1 MKKLWIA
8 TELFFPEETSTAYIL
23 TKIAN
28 KLSDHYEVTVF
39 CGEPN
44 YQISDISNIEFFLD
58 SKVNVHRLSSEK
70 GNQADLKSRGLRSI
84 KLSLKIFFKLVKHAK
99 KYDKVFI
106 VTNPVSLIVL
116 VAFAKIIKGFELKI
130 LVHDVFPE
138 NTIPAGIIK
147 SKNSYFYKT
156 LKLIFD
162 WAYGCADQLI
172 VLGRDMKEIIQEKVS
187 RFKTNAQIEIIE
199 NWGDIVK
206 IYPKTKEDFL
216 EKNSPFLNR
225 IVFQYAG
232 NIGRVQGLPEI
243 LSIIRKSENDAV
255 LYYFVGEGAIKS
267 QLIDYVENNN
277 MQNVRFGGP
286 YQRTEQNSVLN
297 TSDVAII
304 TLSEGMLGLGV
315 PSKVYNILAAG
326 KPIFYIGDKRS
337 EIALLIKENNIGYA
351 FEPTQQQEISDFL
364 KNFGEEKTNDLLIK
378 SENARHLAIQYFSEN
393 TILNK
398 FLNHI

>member
-28 KLSDHYEVTVF
+28 KLSDNYEVTVF

-99 KYDKVFI
+99 KSDKVFI

-351 FEPTQQQEISDFL
+351 FEPSQQQEISDFL
-364 KNFGEEKTNDLLIK
+364 KNFGEEKANDLLIK

>member
-28 KLSDHYEVTVF
+28 KLSDNYEVTVF

-44 YQISDISNIEFFLD
+44 YQISESSNIDFFLD
-58 SKVNVHRLSSEK
+58 PKVNVDRLSSGK
-70 GNQADLKSRGLRSI
+70 GDQADLKSRGLRSV
-84 KLSLKIFFKLVKHAK
+84 KLSVKIFFKLIKNAK
-99 KYDKVFI
+99 KSDKVFI

-116 VAFAKIIKGFELKI
+116 VAFAKMMKGFELKI

-147 SKNSYFYKT
+147 SKNSYIYKT
-156 LKLIFD
+156 LKFIFD
-162 WAYGCADQLI
+162 WAYGCADHLI
-172 VLGRDMKEIIQEKVS
+172 VLGRDMKEIILEKVS
-187 RFKTNAQIEIIE
+187 HFKTNSEITIIE
-199 NWGDIVK
+199 NWGDIVN
-206 IYPKTKEDFL
+206 IYPKKKEDFL
-216 EKNSPFLNR
+216 DKDAPFLDK

-243 LSIIRKSENDAV
+243 LAMIRTAENDAV
-255 LYYFVGEGAIKS
+255 LYYFVGEGAIKT
-267 QLIDYVENNN
+267 QLLEYVEKHD
-277 MQNVRFGGP
+277 MQNVKFDGA
-286 YQRTEQNSVLN
+286 YQRSEQNTVLN
-297 TSDVAII
+297 TADVAIV

-337 EIALLIKENNIGYA
+337 EIAILIKENNVGYA
-351 FEPTQQQEISDFL
+351 FEPTQQKEISEFL
-364 KNFGEEKTNDLLIK
+364 KTFGKQNADDLLIK
-378 SENARHLAIQYFSEN
+378 SENARQLAAQHYSEEI
-393 TILNK
+393 ILNK
-398 FLNHI
+398 FLNQI

>member
-44 YQISDISNIEFFLD
+44 YQISDVSNVEFFLD
-58 SKVNVHRLSSEK
+58 SKVNVQRLSSEK

-99 KYDKVFI
+99 KSDKVFI

-147 SKNSYFYKT
+147 SKNSYLYKT

-206 IYPKTKEDFL
+206 VYPKTKEDFL

-267 QLIDYVENNN
+267 QLIDYVKNNN
-277 MQNVRFGGP
+277 MQNVRFGGS
-286 YQRTEQNSVLN
+286 YQRTEQNLVLN
-297 TSDVAII
+297 TADVAIV

-351 FEPTQQQEISDFL
+351 FEPTQQEEISDFL
-364 KNFGEEKTNDLLIK
+364 KNFGEENANDLLIK
-378 SENARHLAIQYFSEN
+378 SENARHLTIQYFSEN